1 MDSTT
6 TNVIAVGIEPAALIG
21 HESEPFALPV
31 DAPRDALWELVDGLG
46 PDAVAILPA
55 GRSEPGLRRLQVL
68 QSMLDG
74 RCRIACRQTA
84 LSPLAASVLVR
95 LAASV
100 GATVPSAL
108 LADALPALEHELLIA
123 AVLPSVLRLPAPQP
137 PLGARLRSLLPGA
150 RFLVSPEPEAI
161 VAPVH
166 GNHTPPVL
174 LDHAADEVAVVA
186 AGRLRGFSDPTG
198 LLSTVFGGAPIEE
211 VDPPAGLAGRW
222 RANQAIEAVAYPTD
236 AERMARRLLA
246 TPSTTCPWCGEP
258 HAALPCALCGHD
270 RDRAIGRQEMMA

>member
-1 MDSTT
+1 M
-6 TNVIAVGIEPAALIG
+6 IAVGIEPAALIG
-21 HESEPFALPV
+21 HASEPFVLPI
-31 DAPRDALWELVDGLG
+31 DAPRDALWELIDGLG
-46 PDAVAILPA
+46 ADAVAILPA
-55 GRSEPGLRRLQVL
+55 GRSEPALRRLQVL

-74 RCRIACRQTA
+74 RCRIALCVTA
-84 LSPLAASVLVR
+84 LPPLAASVLVR

-123 AVLPSVLRLPAPQP
+123 AVLPSVLRLPAPRP

-150 RFLVSPEPEAI
+150 RFLVSPEPDPV

-166 GNHTPPVL
+166 GNHVAPVL
-174 LDHAADEVAVVA
+174 LDHAADEVAVVT
-186 AGRLRGFSDPTG
+186 AGRLRGFADPTA
-198 LLSTVFGGAPIEE
+198 LLTTVFGGAPIKE
-211 VDPPAGLAGRW
+211 VDGPAGLAGRW
-222 RANQAIEAVAYPTD
+222 RASQAIEAVAYPTD

-258 HAALPCALCGHD
+258 HASLPCALCGHD
-270 RDRAIGRQEMMA
+270 RDPALEREEMMA